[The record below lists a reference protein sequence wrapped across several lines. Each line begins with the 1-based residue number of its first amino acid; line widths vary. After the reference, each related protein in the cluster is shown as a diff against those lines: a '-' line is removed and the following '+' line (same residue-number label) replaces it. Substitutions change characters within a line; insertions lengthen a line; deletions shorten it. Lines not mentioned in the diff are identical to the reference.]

1 MKIKVIVEN
10 VGANH
15 ARLEMEDDCEMNGI
29 GRLLEKLNRELSGGH
44 APDSSFTEVNPAM
57 LNRKGGAEPA
67 SEGAIRALWAAAKN
81 NGKDVESVCREYSV
95 DPKNISKRDCWRMT
109 QDLNNRSGYG
119 NA

>member
-44 APDSSFTEVNPAM
+44 APDSSFTEINPAM
-57 LNRKGGAEPA
+57 LNRKGGVEPA
-67 SEGAIRALWAAAKN
+67 SEEAIRALWAAAKN
-81 NGKDVESVCREYSV
+81 NGTDIESVCRENGV
-95 DPKNISKRDCWRMT
+95 DPKNISKQDCWRMT
-109 QDLNNRSGYG
+109 QELNKRSGYG
-119 NA
+119 NV